1 VVEAALASRADIH
14 ARALANRL
22 EAFKDGD
29 RAGVVI
35 ARLFDHRYS
44 SFKFA
49 KIALEGG

>member
-1 VVEAALASRADIH
+1 VVEAAFASGADIH
-14 ARALANRL
+14 AGALTNRL
-22 EAFKDGD
+22 EALKDGD

-35 ARLFDHRYS
+35 ARLFDHRYC